1 MKKLSNLLLAAT
13 MLLAL
18 AACGGTTTEPP
29 TTGMPTVESTATG
42 TPATEPPAA
51 ETPGADEEP
60 AATPDPS
67 APVTQLF
74 YSSDVAE
81 LEGAWT
87 LSQVYTNGETFD
99 AVADAVTFTI
109 TFTLDPSELVDQAA
123 YIHNQVYNLTG
134 DLTFGVAAINDTL
147 SADGLDGY
155 RGSTSWSDFPQGK
168 VMEDGKFYQ
177 QPGPATMRFQDV
189 DDYGLFLDQLAAG
202 APADVDTTDRKL
214 ILGINNQGQL
224 LLGASEAHLERPGK
238 EGDWTYCLIFD
249 KAA

>member
-87 LSQVYTNGETFD
+87 LAQVYANGETFD
-99 AVADAVTFTI
+99 AAVDAAAFTI
-109 TFTLDPSELVDQAA
+109 TFSLDPSELVDQAA
-123 YIHNQVYNLTG
+123 YTHNQVYNLTG
-134 DLTFGVAAINDTL
+134 DLTFGVAAINDAL

-155 RGSTSWSDFPQGK
+155 RGSTSWSDFPQGQ
-168 VMEDGKFYQ
+168 VMVEGEFYQ

-189 DDYGLFLDQLAAG
+189 DAYGLFLNQLAAG
-202 APADVDTTDRKL
+202 APAAVDTTERNL
-214 ILGINNQGQL
+214 ILGLNNQGQL
-224 LLGASEAHLERPGK
+224 LLGASEEHLERPGE

>member
-51 ETPGADEEP
+51 ETPGADEEA

-87 LSQVYTNGETFD
+87 LSQVYTNGETFV

-168 VMEDGKFYQ
+168 VMGEGKF
-177 QPGPATMRFQDV
+177 
-189 DDYGLFLDQLAAG
+189 
-202 APADVDTTDRKL
+202 
-214 ILGINNQGQL
+214 
-224 LLGASEAHLERPGK
+224 
-238 EGDWTYCLIFD
+238 
-249 KAA
+249 